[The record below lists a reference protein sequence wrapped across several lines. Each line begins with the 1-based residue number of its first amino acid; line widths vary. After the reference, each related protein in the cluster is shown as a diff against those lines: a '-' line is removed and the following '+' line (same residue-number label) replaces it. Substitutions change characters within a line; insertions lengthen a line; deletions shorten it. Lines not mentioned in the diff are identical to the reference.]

1 VRLGQSAQQ
10 AAENS
15 IKLVN
20 ERLKLKSSMGLIVVD
35 MKGRIGAA
43 HNTPNLCWA
52 YMTSR
57 LSQPKAAMQAKVL
70 AIN

>member
-1 VRLGQSAQQ
+1 
-10 AAENS
+10 
-15 IKLVN
+15 
-20 ERLKLKSSMGLIVVD
+20 MGLIVVD
-35 MKGRIGAA
+35 MKGGIGAA

-70 AIN
+70 V